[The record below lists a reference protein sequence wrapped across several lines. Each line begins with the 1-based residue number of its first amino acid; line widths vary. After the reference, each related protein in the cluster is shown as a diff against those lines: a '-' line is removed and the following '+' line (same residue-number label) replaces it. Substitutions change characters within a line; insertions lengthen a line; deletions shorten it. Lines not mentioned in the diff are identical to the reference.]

1 MNENTTTTTPSAR
14 VKHRILRNLGGTEP
28 QDFAHVLR
36 VYGVSAEECPWV
48 MYLLI
53 ALDVR
58 RWYCKGSGV
67 RFRPLRE
74 AAELLAP
81 QHRARRAQSRP
92 CYRILR
98 QFGLVRI
105 SR

>member
-1 MNENTTTTTPSAR
+1 MNENTTTTTHSAR
-14 VKHRILRNLGGTEP
+14 IKHRIFRNLGGTEP
-28 QDFAHVLR
+28 QDFTHVLQ
-36 VYGVSAEECPWV
+36 VYGVCAKECPWV

-58 RWYCKGSGV
+58 RWYCQGSGE

-81 QHRARRAQSRP
+81 QHRAPKAQSRP
-92 CYRILR
+92 CYRIMR
-98 QFGLVRI
+98 RFGLVRI